1 MASMLVTPNPDPQP
15 KGWLRTLGFTLLW
28 IDVAL
33 MIAAL
38 VKGVFFS

>member
-1 MASMLVTPNPDPQP
+1 MASIILTPNLHPV

-33 MIAAL
+33 MVVAL
-38 VKGVFFS
+38 VKGIFFS